1 MTTLKTRTFAV
12 VVIGIGFTLLALFTH
27 VSMLSNRSP
36 VARAILE
43 TATVIVGTLVA
54 FLVVGRYRRSRSN
67 ADLLI
72 VFAVLLLAWVHPL
85 FVGIPD
91 LISPFSIGN
100 GLSERIELWGTN
112 VVRIVATM
120 YLVLATISRGRWS
133 TSARGPRN
141 LWFICYAPAA
151 FGLVTILLLIWLIP
165 VSYGGLLHVHRWPQS
180 ALSYLQLL
188 GALNF
193 LVAFWR
199 LSKESEVQSDPFISW
214 LADGCLLGTFAMISY
229 ALFQDR
235 GVQWIQP
242 GDILRALVLLTWA
255 AGVVTEIRSYWLK
268 IAESAKRESRRS
280 VALDLHDGIA
290 QELALIT
297 SYLQV
302 PAYERTLPHWHSE
315 LLSTAERA
323 LAETRRTISALAKG
337 ESAPI
342 EADLKDT
349 TLLASGGN
357 IKVHVEVELTSVFS
371 EREIDQRESIIRI
384 VREAVTNAVRHGHAN
399 QVDIIFDEA
408 GGSPALRIIDDGIG
422 FDPSAKSNSNRF
434 GLASMRERAEVIG
447 ATLEVQSAPGQGTTV
462 EVLWP

>member
-1 MTTLKTRTFAV
+1 MTTLNARTSAV
-12 VVIGIGFTLLALFTH
+12 VVIGIGLTLFGAFSQVNLLNDRA
-27 VSMLSNRSP
+27 P

-43 TATVIVGTLVA
+43 TATVIVGTMVA
-54 FLVVGRYRRSRSN
+54 FLVLGRYRRSRSN

-91 LISPFSIGN
+91 LISPHSVGN
-100 GLSERIELWGTN
+100 GLSERFELWGTN

-120 YLVLATISRGRWS
+120 YLVLATITRGRWS
-133 TSARGPRN
+133 SLTGGARN
-141 LWFICYAPAA
+141 LWFISYAPVAC
-151 FGLVTILLLIWLIP
+151 GLVTILLLVWFVP

-199 LSKESEVQSDPFISW
+199 LSKESERQSDPFISW

-229 ALFQDR
+229 ALFQIR
-235 GVQWIQP
+235 GVEWIQP
-242 GDILRALVLLTWA
+242 GDVLRALVLFTWA
-255 AGVVTEIRSYWLK
+255 AGVVTEIRSYWSK
-268 IAESAKRESRRS
+268 IAESAKSDSRRS

-302 PAYERTLPHWHSE
+302 PASERANPDWHSE

-323 LAETRRTISALAKG
+323 LAETRRTITALAKG
-337 ESAPI
+337 ELAPI
-342 EADLKDT
+342 EADLKDA

-357 IKVHVEVELTSVFS
+357 VKVRVEVELTSMIT
-371 EREIDQRESIIRI
+371 ETEIDQRESIIRI
-384 VREAVTNAVRHGHAN
+384 VREAVSNAVRHGHAN
-399 QVDIIFDEA
+399 QVDVIFDEA
-408 GGSPALRIIDDGIG
+408 GGSPALRIVDDGVG
-422 FDPSAKSNSNRF
+422 FDPLVTAGSDRF
-434 GLASMRERAEVIG
+434 GLTSMRERAKVMG
-447 ATLEVQSAPGQGTTV
+447 ATLQVQSTPGQGTTV

>member
-1 MTTLKTRTFAV
+1 
-12 VVIGIGFTLLALFTH
+12 
-27 VSMLSNRSP
+27 MLNNRAP

-43 TATVIVGTLVA
+43 TATVIVGTMVA

-91 LISPFSIGN
+91 LISPLSVGN
-100 GLSERIELWGTN
+100 GVSERFELWGTN

-120 YLVLATISRGRWS
+120 YLVLATITRVRWS
-133 TSARGPRN
+133 VSARGPRN
-141 LWFICYAPAA
+141 LWFIRYAPAA
-151 FGLVTILLLIWLIP
+151 FGLVSILLLVWLVP
-165 VSYGGLLHVHRWPQS
+165 VSYGGLLHVHRWPMS

-214 LADGCLLGTFAMISY
+214 LADGCLLGTFAMICY

-255 AGVVTEIRSYWLK
+255 AGVVTEIRSYWSK

-302 PAYERTLPHWHSE
+302 PADERTLPDWHSE

-323 LAETRRTISALAKG
+323 LAETRRTITALARG

-342 EADLKDT
+342 EVDLKDT

-371 EREIDQRESIIRI
+371 ETEIDQRESIIRI

-399 QVDIIFDEA
+399 QVDVIFDEA
-408 GGSPALRIIDDGIG
+408 GGSPALRIVDDGVG
-422 FDPSAKSNSNRF
+422 FDPLATANSDRF
-434 GLASMRERAEVIG
+434 GLASMRERAEVMG
-447 ATLEVQSAPGQGTTV
+447 ATLEIQSELGRGTTV

>member
-1 MTTLKTRTFAV
+1 MTTLNPRTSAV
-12 VVIGIGFTLLALFTH
+12 VGVGIGVTLIGVFSQ
-27 VSMLSNRSP
+27 VSLLNDRAP

-43 TATVIVGTLVA
+43 TATVIVGTMVA
-54 FLVVGRYRRSRSN
+54 FLVLGRYRRSRSN

-91 LISPFSIGN
+91 LISPLSVGN
-100 GLSERIELWGTN
+100 GYSERFELWGTN

-120 YLVLATISRGRWS
+120 YLVLATITRGRWS
-133 TSARGPRN
+133 ALTRGARN

-151 FGLVTILLLIWLIP
+151 IGLLAIGLLVWLVP
-165 VSYGGLLHVHRWPQS
+165 VSYGGLLHVHRWPLS

-199 LSKESEVQSDPFISW
+199 LTKESKIQSDPFIGW

-242 GDILRALVLLTWA
+242 GDILRALVLFTWA
-255 AGVVTEIRSYWLK
+255 AGVVTEIRSYWSK
-268 IAESAKRESRRS
+268 IAESAKKESRRS

-297 SYLQV
+297 SYLQI
-302 PAYERTLPHWHSE
+302 PASERNLPDWHAE

-323 LAETRRTISALAKG
+323 LAETRRTITALAKG
-337 ESAPI
+337 ESPPI

-357 IKVHVEVELTSVFS
+357 VKVHVEVELTSGIA
-371 EREIDQRESIIRI
+371 ETQNDQRESIIRI

-399 QVDIIFDEA
+399 QVDVIFDEA
-408 GGSPALRIIDDGIG
+408 SGSPALRIVDDGVG
-422 FDPSAKSNSNRF
+422 FDPSAAANSDRF
-434 GLASMRERAEVIG
+434 GLASMRERAQVMG
-447 ATLEVQSAPGQGTTV
+447 ATLDVQSAPGLGTTV